1 MTFPYLPIFIVD
13 VLGSAMMIVFGVLCL
28 RIALKL
34 RACDRENVLW
44 IYLVWVCFGLVIFA
58 VSRSAGHIVK
68 QCLLLYG
75 HDAIWDRIRPFS
87 GAVNT
92 LAFVLVASITLFFRQ
107 LWKIYQQ
114 IQRDRRALVRA
125 HEELKQL
132 NRDLE
137 DRVSARTRA
146 LAEAADERMS
156 LEKQMA
162 QTEKL
167 AAVGEL
173 SAGVAHEINNPL
185 GIILGYSQLLIR
197 GESEDS
203 QRLDDL
209 KTIEKHVKHC
219 RRIVT
224 DLLSF
229 SRNTARDKSPWD
241 IHEILD
247 EVLDFIGRHSDSSRI
262 TVVRD
267 YDPAL
272 PPLLIDREKIRQVFI
287 NLVMNARH
295 AMDSGGTLHLE
306 TRYLDDDRQAT
317 IRIKDDGTG
326 ISESD
331 ITRIFE
337 PFFTTKPTGQ
347 GTGLGLSVTYGII
360 RDHGGDISVASRP
373 GEGSTFTLR
382 LPLSPTHERPL

>member
-1 MTFPYLPIFIVD
+1 MTFSYLPIFCVD
-13 VLGSAMMIVFGVLCL
+13 VFGSVLMIVLGVLCL
-28 RIALKL
+28 RLALKI
-34 RACDRENVLW
+34 RAHDGENVLW
-44 IYLVWVCFGLVIFA
+44 IYLVWVCYGLVIFA

-125 HEELKQL
+125 HDELKGL

-137 DRVSARTRA
+137 DRVDARTRA
-146 LAEAADERMS
+146 LAEAAEQRMT
-156 LEKQMA
+156 LEKHMA

-167 AAVGEL
+167 AAIGEL

-197 GESEDS
+197 GEADDS
-203 QRLDDL
+203 HRLGDL

-219 RRIVT
+219 QRIVT

-229 SRNTARDKSPWD
+229 SRNTAREKSPCD
-241 IHEILD
+241 IHDILD
-247 EVLDFIGRHSDSSRI
+247 EVMDFIGRHSDFSRI
-262 TVVRD
+262 TVIRD
-267 YDPAL
+267 YDTAL
-272 PPLLIDREKIRQVFI
+272 PPLMLDREKIKQVFI

-295 AMDSGGTLHLE
+295 AMESQGTIRLQ
-306 TRYLDDDRQAT
+306 TRYLADKHRVDL
-317 IRIKDDGTG
+317 RITDDGIG
-326 ISESD
+326 IPEAD

-360 RDHGGDISVASRP
+360 RDHGGDISVTSRA
-373 GEGSTFTLR
+373 GEGSTFTIE
-382 LPLSPTHERPL
+382 LPVMLTHERPI